1 MPPSFSHRNTKAQ
14 RFSLLNSVSLCL
26 RVSFLTT
33 AFDNGRRPSYDQTE
47 EVKPVEG
54 EPQTWVGRFLSLT
67 PDQELRVWAWI
78 KSIAVVFGIVVVLV
92 AYLGQ
97 GFFREQSR
105 LKRARRLVERGG
117 YLGAA
122 LDADMADP
130 FVLARTTA
138 PYTNP
143 VWRGERDAEGNY
155 ILTFTYH
162 QGPLRRTH
170 KWSVNLREGTV
181 TLLDP
186 LPADPRRKPGTRPL
200 SASPP
205 PASEE

>member
-1 MPPSFSHRNTKAQ
+1 MGK
-14 RFSLLNSVSLCL
+14 
-26 RVSFLTT
+26 FL
-33 AFDNGRRPSYDQTE
+33 A
-47 EVKPVEG
+47 
-54 EPQTWVGRFLSLT
+54 LT
-67 PDQELRVWAWI
+67 PEQELRVWGWVKAF
-78 KSIAVVFGIVVVLV
+78 ALAFMVLVVLA

-162 QGPLRRTH
+162 QGPVRRTH
-170 KWSVNLREGTV
+170 RWSVNLREGTV
-181 TLLDP
+181 VLLDP
-186 LPADPRRKPGTRPL
+186 PPTHPPRKAGPRPL
-200 SASPP
+200 AAAPP
-205 PASEE
+205 PNPDQ

>member
-1 MPPSFSHRNTKAQ
+1 M
-14 RFSLLNSVSLCL
+14 
-26 RVSFLTT
+26 
-33 AFDNGRRPSYDQTE
+33 
-47 EVKPVEG
+47 EG

-67 PDQELRVWAWI
+67 PDQELRVWTWI
-78 KSIAVVFGIVVVLV
+78 KGTALAFAALVVLV
-92 AYLGQ
+92 AFLGQ
-97 GFFREQSR
+97 SFFREQSR
-105 LKRARRLVERGG
+105 MKRARRLIERGG
-117 YLGAA
+117 YLGAV

-162 QGPLRRTH
+162 QGPVRRTH

-181 TLLDP
+181 VLLDP
-186 LPADPRRKPGTRPL
+186 LPARPRGKPTFRPL
-200 SASPP
+200 AAAPP
-205 PASEE
+205 PSPDD